1 MQVKTI
7 MSYNFH
13 THRMV
18 TCFFK
23 KSENNSCWWG
33 CRNTGTLFTLLVSMV
48 ALTEVFW
55 SGVCVVSECHGRQFF
70 FFFFWWDLDFSPTT
84 WATPPAHFV
93 LVILEMKSFNLFA
106 RTGLETRSSRSQL
119 PKQLWLQ
126 EWAMGAWLRIGIS
139 YLPGHSKIISKMK
152 ESVPSLL
159 GYCKIWS

>member
-70 FFFFWWDLDFSPTT
+70 FFFFGGTWTSHLPLEPHLQPILFWLFWRWSLSTYLPGLALKLD
-84 WATPPAHFV
+84 PPVLSFPSSYDYRSEPWV
-93 LVILEMKSFNLFA
+93 PGSELVFLIFLVIL
-106 RTGLETRSSRSQL
+106 R
-119 PKQLWLQ
+119 
-126 EWAMGAWLRIGIS
+126 
-139 YLPGHSKIISKMK
+139 
-152 ESVPSLL
+152 
-159 GYCKIWS
+159 